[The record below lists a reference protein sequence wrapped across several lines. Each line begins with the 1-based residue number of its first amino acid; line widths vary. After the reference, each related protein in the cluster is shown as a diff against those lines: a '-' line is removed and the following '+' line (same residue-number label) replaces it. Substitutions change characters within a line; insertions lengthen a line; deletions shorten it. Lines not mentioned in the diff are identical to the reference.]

1 MAYVVYR
8 RDEEGVKEALV
19 AGERHE
25 LVESEYGKNEYLVE
39 FLRELGIWEVLCSLR
54 PEVKKEN
61 GFSPHLLNGLLILF
75 NLMHLGHLSRAGV
88 VLRDGKLLT
97 DLGFTVEQVKKA
109 EQADRGVVHQ
119 DTLRNHLQRIE
130 EKEAKRVFY
139 EVVKLVRR
147 KRLVRGKVYV
157 ADGFVVEVYGK
168 TYEGAGRVWDRDE
181 GRWVV
186 GYKVVILLNVEEDRE
201 RIVGVAMGPVGTD
214 ERVLLCEILD
224 DLTERVCP
232 VRDMI
237 ELLILDRGYWGAR
250 FLSRLKEEYG
260 IDYLTLVPSEVGL
273 VEDVRGLSRLPEHK
287 PQAAKV
293 KKGGK
298 KRPRTKE
305 LEVSGIPGVEYTS
318 DGCTMRVNAVLTRH
332 VDKETGEVHEWVY
345 VTTLPLGR
353 HPEKWIEKY
362 GRRWTVEN
370 EGIRQL
376 SQEWRVKTPVGR
388 KFRAIWAQVVMLM
401 VLYNGVKVWEMK
413 RPKDVEE
420 LRQEMK
426 RRGRQSYLLGH
437 TLVVFVPRRRICA
450 TMTGLRYGE
459 LMAAMAER
467 QGREQALARLK
478 RLLEEGVSIEEA
490 IERVKRNL
498 N

>member
-1 MAYVVYR
+1 MGYVVYR
-8 RDEEGVKEALV
+8 RDEEGVQEAVV

-25 LVESEYGKNEYLVE
+25 VVESEYGKNEYVVE
-39 FLRELGIWEVLCSLR
+39 FLRESGIWDVLCSLR
-54 PEVKKEN
+54 PKLGKEN
-61 GFSPHLLNGLLILF
+61 GFSPQLLNGLLILF
-75 NLMHLGHLSRAGV
+75 NLMHLGHLSRAGM
-88 VLRDGKLLT
+88 VLRDGKLLMEV
-97 DLGFTVEQVKKA
+97 GFTVEEVKEA
-109 EQADRGVVHQ
+109 EEADRGVVHQ

-130 EKEAKRVFY
+130 EEEAKRVFY
-139 EVVKLVRR
+139 DAVKLARSG
-147 KRLVRGKVYV
+147 KWVRGKVYV
-157 ADGFVVEVYGK
+157 ADGFVMEVYGE
-168 TYEGAGRVWDRDE
+168 TYERAGRVWDRDE
-181 GRWVV
+181 GRWVR

-224 DLTERVCP
+224 DLNERVCP

-250 FLSRLKEEYG
+250 FLKRLKEEYG
-260 IDYLTLVPSEVGL
+260 IDYLTLVPAGVGL
-273 VEDVRGLSRLPEHK
+273 VEDVRGLSRLPGHK
-287 PQAAKV
+287 PQPAKV
-293 KKGGK
+293 TKGGK

-318 DGCTMRVNAVLTRH
+318 DGCTIRVNAVLVRD

-353 HPEKWIEKY
+353 HPEKWVEKY

-388 KFRAIWAQVVMLM
+388 KFKAIWAQVVMLM
-401 VLYNGVKVWEMK
+401 VLYNAVKVWEMK
-413 RPKDVEE
+413 RPKDVER
-420 LRQEMK
+420 LREEMK
-426 RRGRQSYLLGH
+426 RRGRRSYLLGYA
-437 TLVVFVPRRRICA
+437 LVVFVPRRRIYA
-450 TMTGLRYGE
+450 AMTGRQYGAM
-459 LMAAMAER
+459 MAAMAER
-467 QGREQALARLK
+467 RGREQALARLK
-478 RLLEEGVSIEEA
+478 HLLEEGVPVEEA